1 MTMQKK
7 SPMPEAFN
15 RSKAELNSYKIGE
28 RCLIESLTDDELRFF
43 NELN

>member
-7 SPMPEAFN
+7 SSMPEAFN

-28 RCLIESLTDDELRFF
+28 RCLIESLTDDELRVF